1 MVADVC
7 FHDTLIDSASE
18 VFETMMFM
26 ALEKISPEEAEMAE
40 DTLLSSIT
48 FTGALEGCLA
58 ICCASQDAK
67 LIAANMLGMEPEDD
81 ISMEDICDAM
91 GEVSNMVLGSIKKR
105 IADAV
110 GEISVSIPCTV
121 SGKMLD
127 TSLGEKSNMTEEFV
141 NLDGSLVKFQLFY
154 KDN

>member
-1 MVADVC
+1 MVTDIC
-7 FHDTLIDSASE
+7 FKEVLTESASE

-26 ALEKISPEEAEMAE
+26 ALEKVPAEEAEMAE

-58 ICCASQDAK
+58 ICCASIDAK
-67 LIAANMLGMEPEDD
+67 EIAANMLGMEPDDD

-91 GEVSNMVLGSIKKR
+91 GEVANMVLGSVKKR
-105 IADAV
+105 IAETV
-110 GEISVSIPCTV
+110 GDIDVSIPCTV

-127 TSLGEKSNMTEEFV
+127 TSLGEKANMSEQFV
-141 NLDGSLVKFQLFY
+141 HLDGTLVKFQIFY
-154 KDN
+154 KNN